1 MAIFMIMTMNM
12 AASELRKPVVA
23 VQRAVQILR
32 YLGGVQR
39 PVGVNEV
46 ARALGIVP
54 STCQHILKTLDHDG
68 LVSEDKAAK
77 KYQLGP
83 TLLRFAR
90 DMVGSNDF
98 VRNAQGVLDRIAKMH
113 QVTTVVV
120 WREGADRII
129 VVAKAHAPT
138 NFSIHVNIGSR
149 FPALT
154 SAIGHCF
161 AAAGAQN
168 PDWDPELLRQPFDEL
183 NWQNPPAFNAWLDD
197 VAFARE
203 NGYAVDAG
211 QHIGGVTVAA
221 APVHEAVDVG
231 MSGSTRA
238 IAGVGLSEQLKGKA
252 LNALAQDLKSSAAAL
267 SELYSENL
275 V

>member
-1 MAIFMIMTMNM
+1 MKAKLLTG
-12 AASELRKPVVA
+12 VVA
-23 VQRAVQILR
+23 VAGLMAIGSNANTAHAATLDDVRAAGELKCGINTGLP
-32 YLGGVQR
+32 GFAFTDDKGNWT
-39 PVGVNEV
+39 GFDV
-46 ARALGIVP
+46 AYCRALAGAV
-54 STCQHILKTLDHDG
+54 LGDG
-68 LVSEDKAAK
+68 DKVK
-77 KYQLGP
+77 
-83 TLLRFAR
+83 
-90 DMVGSNDF
+90 F
-98 VRNAQGVLDRIAKMH
+98 VNLTGK
-113 QVTTVVV
+113 
-120 WREGADRII
+120 
-129 VVAKAHAPT
+129 
-138 NFSIHVNIGSR
+138 NR